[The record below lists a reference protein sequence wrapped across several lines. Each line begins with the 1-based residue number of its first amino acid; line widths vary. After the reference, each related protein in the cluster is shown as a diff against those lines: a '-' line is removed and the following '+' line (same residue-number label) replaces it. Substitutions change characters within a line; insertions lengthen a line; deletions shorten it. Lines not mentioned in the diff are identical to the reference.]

1 MLSFV
6 YNKSRGGYVEIPT
19 LPSDEV
25 APSAAGP
32 KEDLC
37 GSTAAVDCGLPQCNR
52 VAAEDA
58 TGGQEKK
65 SGYTSSGKEYRQGL
79 GAAEDAFPWL
89 LLLGAALGAILAG
102 ALVVRSFAASSS
114 SEGRGGAMRGAG
126 GRDATLPY
134 SDLLLGKSLPIIPL
148 PSMPHPMTPSA
159 LWGRSSGK
167 PYPTGAFWTNFV
179 IDNGDWA
186 VGVLPY
192 AVKCTSAGVQV
203 SYGAW
208 RRIVSKGAI
217 TDPFFADMQIS
228 ALEAYLGHSVD
239 SYDSFSVTMR
249 FDVSGGLFRAPL
261 VKGSP
266 FVTAVFQG
274 STPTVSSE
282 LMQFIAVDVAT
293 MPANQPGSLRIV
305 TLGNYQKW
313 LVYCSATAPLIWN
326 GNTLSTNVPISGFVR
341 IAFIPKQNEA
351 ASIAILSKHLLRYP
365 TGASASF
372 SYPSPHT
379 ALMTVSFAS
388 ADPPAGLG
396 GELLMMSL
404 AHHQDLWDHAG
415 NGGRANVSE
424 YSPVYCAKGRMV
436 PVVGSVWK
444 LSYDLLQVGWGYES
458 ALASTISTDQLNAI
472 AASLQ
477 RDIAMEIEPSAD
489 SYRSGKLFGRMAALA
504 LIADY
509 LGIPSA
515 RQAAVSELE
524 ALLYPWVC
532 GRNADALVYDRT
544 WGGVVPSQG
553 LLKNDPLEDFGASIY
568 NDHHFHYGYFIY
580 AGAVLAKLDNP
591 FWQTNR
597 LFFDA
602 LVKDICNYDPKDMDF
617 PFARHKDLFDGH
629 SWASGLHP
637 QGNGKSQESSSE
649 ASHAYYAAYLYGVA
663 TDDAE
668 LTRFAQMMM
677 SMEVQAVK
685 TYWHM
690 KDDSAVYDRIFV
702 SNRMVG
708 NVGALDVTAST
719 WFGNKREYVSG
730 INMMPVSPLTAL
742 LFDADFVAKQ
752 WPLMYRRIRDNP
764 VLQPSCMSNPGIRYP
779 VFYIPIVYRIIS

>member
-1 MLSFV
+1 
-6 YNKSRGGYVEIPT
+6 
-19 LPSDEV
+19 
-25 APSAAGP
+25 
-32 KEDLC
+32 
-37 GSTAAVDCGLPQCNR
+37 

-365 TGASASF
+365 TGASA
-372 SYPSPHT
+372 
-379 ALMTVSFAS
+379 
-388 ADPPAGLG
+388 
-396 GELLMMSL
+396 
-404 AHHQDLWDHAG
+404 
-415 NGGRANVSE
+415 
-424 YSPVYCAKGRMV
+424 
-436 PVVGSVWK
+436 
-444 LSYDLLQVGWGYES
+444 
-458 ALASTISTDQLNAI
+458 
-472 AASLQ
+472 
-477 RDIAMEIEPSAD
+477 
-489 SYRSGKLFGRMAALA
+489 
-504 LIADY
+504 
-509 LGIPSA
+509 
-515 RQAAVSELE
+515 
-524 ALLYPWVC
+524 
-532 GRNADALVYDRT
+532 
-544 WGGVVPSQG
+544 
-553 LLKNDPLEDFGASIY
+553 
-568 NDHHFHYGYFIY
+568 
-580 AGAVLAKLDNP
+580 
-591 FWQTNR
+591 
-597 LFFDA
+597 
-602 LVKDICNYDPKDMDF
+602 
-617 PFARHKDLFDGH
+617 
-629 SWASGLHP
+629 
-637 QGNGKSQESSSE
+637 
-649 ASHAYYAAYLYGVA
+649 
-663 TDDAE
+663 
-668 LTRFAQMMM
+668 
-677 SMEVQAVK
+677 
-685 TYWHM
+685 
-690 KDDSAVYDRIFV
+690 
-702 SNRMVG
+702 
-708 NVGALDVTAST
+708 
-719 WFGNKREYVSG
+719 
-730 INMMPVSPLTAL
+730 
-742 LFDADFVAKQ
+742 
-752 WPLMYRRIRDNP
+752 
-764 VLQPSCMSNPGIRYP
+764 
-779 VFYIPIVYRIIS
+779 